1 MVHNGRGA
9 TFQLGQHRAFPD
21 STQARDPGTP
31 CRYRSR
37 RPATGPDSSPSR
49 SVAVVCDHPHALPRP
64 IYARGGAPG
73 DPAVAVGPP
82 SPRRRVEPPLR
93 NPSARRGASARPVR
107 STRRR
112 PANPSPTAAATDE
125 GRRGC
130 RRGGGRA
137 TAAASRTGQVP
148 QTVADKHANA
158 AIPPPPHRERVAVAS
173 PRRRPAGVTHRPRQ
187 RRADHRHV
195 GREGGAEGARSR
207 QRRGRR
213 RRRVTGWGGRGTSPP
228 HPRGMDGEA
237 PPARDRR
244 GHRWGRRRPLGWRRS
259 GWCGTRRRRGG
270 APP

>member
-1 MVHNGRGA
+1 LVHNGRGA

-64 IYARGGAPG
+64 SYARGGAPG
-73 DPAVAVGPP
+73 DPAAAVGPP
-82 SPRRRVEPPLR
+82 SPRRRVAPPLR
-93 NPSARRGASARPVR
+93 NPSARRGTSARPVR
-107 STRRR
+107 SPRRR

-125 GRRGC
+125 GRRGS

-228 HPRGMDGEA
+228 HPPGGDGEA
-237 PPARDRR
+237 TPARDR
-244 GHRWGRRRPLGWRRS
+244 HRNRRGRRRPLG
-259 GWCGTRRRRGG
+259 
-270 APP
+270 